1 MASVLQHNAGNRSY
15 AALQNNYHGGT
26 AVKFRILGLVTGLA
40 LLGPVA
46 AGATNIEVRI
56 TVDNSYALFYG
67 NASQATNF
75 VGSDFSWG
83 PPESYTFDLPNNY
96 YIYVVTE
103 SDLSVA
109 QGFLG
114 QFTNLDNG
122 TKFYSNDAEWQVTA
136 TGRRGSA
143 PYNGTAGSFTELS
156 QQLVLANAGSNPS
169 GGWVGLTAG
178 PQNGG
183 GPWGLIS
190 GIDSVARWT
199 WYSSNG
205 VIDPTTPGFNHLE
218 YLIFRISVGAGLP
231 PDDPNPLPEP
241 GTLVLLGLGLTG
253 LAASRRRR
261 R

>member
-1 MASVLQHNAGNRSY
+1 MPAS
-15 AALQNNYHGGT
+15 AAQ
-26 AVKFRILGLVTGLA
+26 
-40 LLGPVA
+40 
-46 AGATNIEVRI
+46 IEVKI

-67 NASQATNF
+67 TATQATNF
-75 VGSDFSWG
+75 VGADFSWG
-83 PPESYTFDLPNNY
+83 PPETYTFDLPNNY

-122 TKFYSNDAEWQVTA
+122 TKFYSNAPEWQVAA

-143 PYNGTAGSFTELS
+143 PYGGSAANLAELTTALG
-156 QQLVLANAGSNPS
+156 LANAGTIPS
-169 GGWVGLTAG
+169 GGWTALTAG

-190 GIDSVARWT
+190 GIDSAARWV

-205 VIDPTTPGFNHLE
+205 DADPTSPGFNHAE

-231 PDDPNPLPEP
+231 PVTSVPEP
-241 GTLVLLGLGLTG
+241 ASLAL
-253 LAASRRRR
+253 LAAALGGVGIAVRRRR
-261 R
+261 RA

>member
-1 MASVLQHNAGNRSY
+1 MSFTRPLRLLG
-15 AALQNNYHGGT
+15 AALLLA
-26 AVKFRILGLVTGLA
+26 AVATPA
-40 LLGPVA
+40 VA
-46 AGATNIEVRI
+46 ARIEVKI

-67 NASQATNF
+67 TATQATNF
-75 VGSDFSWG
+75 VGADFNWG
-83 PPESYTFDLPNNY
+83 PAETWTFDLPNNY

-122 TKFYSNDAEWQVTA
+122 TKFYSNAPEWQVAA

-143 PYNGTAGSFTELS
+143 PYTAAGLAELTS
-156 QQLVLANAGSNPS
+156 TLALANAGTIPS
-169 GGWVGLTAG
+169 GGWTGLTAG

-190 GIDSVARWT
+190 GIDSAARWV

-205 VIDPTTPGFNHLE
+205 DTDPTTPGFNHSE

-231 PDDPNPLPEP
+231 PEPPTGVPEP
-241 GTLVLLGLGLTG
+241 ATLALMGFALAGLGFAT
-253 LAASRRRR
+253 RRRQR